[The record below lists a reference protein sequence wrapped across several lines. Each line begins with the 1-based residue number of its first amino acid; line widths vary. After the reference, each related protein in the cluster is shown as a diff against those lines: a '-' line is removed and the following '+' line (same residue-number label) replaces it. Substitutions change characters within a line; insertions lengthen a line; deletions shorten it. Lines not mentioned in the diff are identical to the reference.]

1 MLVGQKWRI
10 ARSVV
15 IAEVQRRCGVNL
27 LDIASESEIATAMT
41 ELEILRHQG
50 MPNEHSDN

>member
-15 IAEVQRRCGVNL
+15 IDEVQRRCGVNL
-27 LDIASESEIATAMT
+27 LNITSESEIATAMT
-41 ELEILRHQG
+41 ELAILRHQG
-50 MPNEHSDN
+50 MPNEHTDD